1 MKKSDKIIISFFI
14 FLALSYF
21 LFVVISSEGLED
33 NIFEPVTPKKNTD
46 FTTSQ
51 LVDIETETLFD
62 LMADVENYADVLPNN
77 ISYVKILSSVDNV
90 ITAEEE
96 LTEAGLKIK
105 LVAKHTLNPYSKHV
119 IEIIDGDAKGTIITQ
134 TFESVG
140 AQTNLI
146 TDVHLNITGPTSLMA
161 YIPLKNLTHAIHT
174 VNSTFV
180 DYTVLDVYEEKV
192 NALYEE
198 ILHRSADIAAHLH
211 WSEMLKEG
219 QITEDEIRIAL
230 LNSEERYFV
239 QLKSVDELSTE
250 TKKIITHLY
259 EKVLLR
265 TPGDEGLKYF
275 GNVLENGKTPD
286 EIRTILVESDEGKAI
301 SVHHPV
307 ITNISY
313 HFKKILDREATNAE
327 LVFYQKM
334 FDDGLMTIDD
344 VIAEL
349 QESEEYLKNKEEQ

>member
-33 NIFEPVTPKKNTD
+33 NVFEPVTPKKNTD

-51 LVDIETETLFD
+51 LVDMETDTLFD
-62 LMADVENYADVLPNN
+62 LMADVESYTDVLPNN

-96 LTEAGLKIK
+96 LTEAGFKMK
-105 LVAKHTLNPYSKHV
+105 LIAKHTFNPYSKHV
-119 IEIIDGDAKGTIITQ
+119 IEIIDGDAKGTTITQ

-146 TDVHLNITGPTSLMA
+146 TDVHLNITGPTSLIA
-161 YIPLKNLTHAIHT
+161 YLPTSNLIHAIHT

-180 DYTVLDVYEEKV
+180 DYTVLDVYDQKV
-192 NALYEE
+192 DALYEE
-198 ILHRSADIAAHLH
+198 ILLRSADKAAHLH
-211 WSEMLKEG
+211 WSEMLREG

-239 QLKSVDELSTE
+239 QLKSVDELSPE
-250 TKKIITHLY
+250 TKKIITDLY

-265 TPGDEGLKYF
+265 TPEDEGLKYF
-275 GNVLENGKTPD
+275 GNILENGKTPD
-286 EIRTILVESDEGKAI
+286 EIRTILLESDEGKNI
-301 SVHHPV
+301 SIHHPV
-307 ITNISY
+307 RTDIE
-313 HFKKILDREATNAE
+313 FAFMDILDRKATDAE
-327 LVFYQKM
+327 VGFYHKM
-334 FDDGLMTIDD
+334 IDDGLMTIDD
-344 VIAEL
+344 IIAEL
-349 QESEEYLKNKEEQ
+349 QESEEYLKNKEE